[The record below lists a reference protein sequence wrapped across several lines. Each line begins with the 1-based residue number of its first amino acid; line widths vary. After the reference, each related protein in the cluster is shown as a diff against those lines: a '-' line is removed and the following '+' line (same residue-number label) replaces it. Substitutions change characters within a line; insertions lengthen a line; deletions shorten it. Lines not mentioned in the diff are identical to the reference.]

1 MKSLEL
7 HKTYNVP
14 EYFSLEESGDIC
26 HEFIN
31 GNLIEISGA
40 SREHHKICKNLLR
53 ILEDLLI
60 DKGYEVFIENMKV
73 KIPNKNQFY
82 YPDIFISKEAQTDEN
97 KYVQFEP
104 ELIVEVLSEAT
115 RIKDMTDKFIQ
126 YRKINTLDY
135 YLVVEPEKFLVLLNF
150 KNEKDE
156 WEMDFFTQ
164 KDEIIPLPKLNIRL
178 SLADIYK
185 K

>member
-1 MKSLEL
+1 MALLKSTNPLGF
-7 HKTYNVP
+7 K
-14 EYFSLEESGDIC
+14 
-26 HEFIN
+26 
-31 GNLIEISGA
+31 A
-40 SREHHKICKNLLR
+40 
-53 ILEDLLI
+53 
-60 DKGYEVFIENMKV
+60 FIENMKV
-73 KIPNKNQFY
+73 KIPNENQFY

-115 RIKDMTDKFIQ
+115 RVKDMTDKFIQ

-135 YLVVEPEKFLVLLNF
+135 YLLVEPEKFLVLLNF
-150 KNEKDE
+150 KNEKGE
-156 WEMDFFTQ
+156 WEMVSFTQ
-164 KDEIIPLPKLNIRL
+164 KDEIISLPKLNITL